1 VRAPLA
7 TFLGEEDVSDTN
19 DELNVT
25 NPEHADHH
33 IVTPLQYCYVFG
45 TLILGTALTVVAAN
59 IDLGVFNP
67 IIALGIASFKAVV
80 VILFFMHVKYQ
91 SRLIK
96 MTVGAGFFTFLV
108 LITMTL
114 SDYISRAWGLW

>member
-1 VRAPLA
+1 MAHEAQPEHA
-7 TFLGEEDVSDTN
+7 EQHFHDPS
-19 DELNVT
+19 NVT
-25 NPEHADHH
+25 NPEHATHH
-33 IVTPLQYCYVFG
+33 IVTPGQYALVFAA
-45 TLILGTALTVVAAN
+45 LLAGTALTVVAAN

-67 IIALGIASFKAVV
+67 IIALAIACTKAVI

-91 SRLIK
+91 SHLIK
-96 MTVGAGFFTFLV
+96 ATVAAGFFLFLV

>member
-1 VRAPLA
+1 MSEHIHDAA
-7 TFLGEEDVSDTN
+7 GI
-19 DELNVT
+19 T
-25 NPEHADHH
+25 NPEHAEHH
-33 IVTPLQYCYVFG
+33 IVTPLQYSFVFI
-45 TLILGTALTVVAAN
+45 TLLIGTAITVVAAN

-91 SRLIK
+91 SNLIK

-114 SDYISRAWGLW
+114 SDYMSRAWGLW